1 MKKTTFIHIIGLAA
15 VVLLISTG
23 VRSQEKYVLDK
34 DNFTL
39 KIEGTSNA
47 HDWDM
52 QAEDISGE
60 LSAKVR
66 NSIVENFK
74 NADIKVNAEELE
86 SGKRIMNNKT
96 YEALKTEEHP
106 RIKFQLKSV
115 EDLYTAGSNFS
126 GKANGVLT
134 IAGNSQTVSIPFS
147 GKINGDGQFSVS
159 GDYSLKMTEYNI
171 DPPKAMFGSLKTG
184 DEVTIKYDFVFQE
197 KSGMLTDKNQS
208 NK

>member
-1 MKKTTFIHIIGLAA
+1 MRKRRFINIIGLIA
-15 VVLLISTG
+15 VVFLFSSAIQA
-23 VRSQEKYVLDK
+23 QETYQLDK

-52 QAEDISGE
+52 QAEDVSGD
-60 LSAKVR
+60 LSAKVQ
-66 NSIVENFK
+66 NSLLENFK
-74 NADIKVNAEELE
+74 DVDIQVDVEKLE

-96 YEALKTEEHP
+96 YEALESEEHP
-106 RIKFQLKSV
+106 RIKFQLQSV
-115 EDLYTAGSNFS
+115 EDLYSAGNRFS

-134 IAGNSQTVSIPFS
+134 IAGNSKTVSIPFS
-147 GKINGDGQFSVS
+147 GKMNGEDQFSVS
-159 GDYSLKMTEYNI
+159 GDYSLKMTEYDI

-184 DEVTIKYDFVFQE
+184 DEVTIKYDFVFKE
-197 KSGMLTDKNQS
+197 KSKYV